1 MYKQGQAGVTKATV
15 SITFNNSERETSPVG
30 YEHCE
35 QITVTRQVVIG
46 GRNKYLINGHVA
58 QPSRVQNLFHSVQLN
73 VNNPHFLIM
82 QGRITKVLNMKP
94 MEILSMLEEA
104 AGTRMYETK
113 KEGALKTLAKKEAKV
128 EEIDNVLQQEILPAL
143 EKLRKERAAYMEWA
157 TSNSEI
163 DQLKRLIIA
172 FEYSELKTIAQGYS
186 TDEMKAS
193 LSAVNEEEQEV
204 KANISEKVSEMKQ
217 LEKEREKEM
226 TGELKALSD
235 EVDRMSIKYVA
246 AVSNYENQ
254 AETLKSETDGLEK
267 LKSNVEELR
276 KAAISK
282 AEESAMLEKSLV
294 LEQKEIEAKEH
305 AVKAAEC
312 ELAGAIAGDGRDE
325 SNRSMAE
332 RLADA
337 QTAEKTSISEAEQAE
352 LKIKHCTREIMST
365 KKALSGKEKELKTL
379 KSQLEKEQA
388 AISALQDKIG
398 SMNFDSKRKE
408 MLDAALSKAT
418 GAVSAAQD
426 RVDELHSSLANV
438 DFRYVDP
445 EKGFDRSRVKG
456 VVARL
461 VRVKDPNTT
470 TALEVAAGGKLYNV
484 VVDNEI
490 TAKSLLSKGKLR
502 NRVTIIPLNK
512 INDRMCSQSAQ
523 DSAKRIS
530 GQKASLALSLVG
542 YEEELSAAM
551 KYVFGNTFVCK
562 DSDSAKAVAFH
573 KEVYT
578 SCVTLDGDLFNPAG
592 TLTGGSRN
600 ATSSVLTRLHKLTE
614 AEEELQ
620 RCQSDVQQAK
630 LELKNLES
638 SSKEYNKLSK
648 ELELKRHAFSLLEA
662 KAKDSVAQ
670 QLSDSLA
677 KLEGELELATAQKSD
692 ALAKQTAARELTKR
706 LEKDIKEFSSKRD
719 QIIKENKK
727 KLETARRNLAAA
739 KDAIKGHEGRV
750 KELAFEREAAE
761 KEMND
766 AEHQIHPA
774 EAALVNLQQEVERL
788 LGVQEDLRRQ
798 YDDLQAELDTK
809 KARVKICDRESAVLA
824 EEKDQLEKKLH
835 ELGLRRK
842 SIVHSLSKAEKE
854 VQDAARK
861 LTLLQEE
868 NEWIVHEEHLFGQS
882 GSAYDWSTQDPRATR
897 KRYDKLVEQQ
907 ENSGK
912 KVNKKAMGMFDKA
925 EAEYKDLAEKKRIVM
940 KDKEKIQAVIAEL
953 DEKKKE
959 ALHATWTKVNKDFGS
974 IFSMLLPG
982 TNAKLEPETG
992 RSFLDGLEVRV
1003 AFGSVWKQ
1011 SLTELSGGQRSLLA
1025 LSLILSLL
1033 LFKPAPLYI
1042 LDEVDAALDLSHT
1055 QNIGRMIKTHFP
1067 YSQFIVVSLKDG
1079 MFNNANVI
1087 FRTKFVDGVSTV
1099 TRTVP
1104 QLKDRQKSHEAAEDG
1119 FKRKR
1124 GVLKENVV
1132 PPTLS

>member
-1 MYKQGQAGVTKATV
+1 MTKATV
-15 SITFNNSERETSPVG
+15 SITFNNSDRETSPVG

-128 EEIDNVLQQEILPAL
+128 EEIDSVLQQEILPAL

-163 DQLKRLIIA
+163 DQLKRYIIA
-172 FEYSELKTIAQGYS
+172 FEYSELKKIAQGYG
-186 TDEMKAS
+186 TDEMKAE
-193 LSAVNEEEQEV
+193 LSTVNEEEQEV
-204 KANISEKVSEMKQ
+204 KANIAEKVSEMKE

-226 TGELKALSD
+226 TGELRALSD

-254 AETLKSETDGLEK
+254 AETLKSEAESLEK
-267 LKSNVEELR
+267 LKTGVEVLQR
-276 KAAISK
+276 AAASK
-282 AEESAMLEKSLV
+282 SEESAKLEKSLE

-337 QTAEKTSISEAEQAE
+337 QSAEKTSISEAEQAE
-352 LKIKHCTREIMST
+352 LKIKHCSKEIT
-365 KKALSGKEKELKTL
+365 AAKKALGSKEKELKTL
-379 KSQLEKEQA
+379 KTQLEKEQA
-388 AISALQDKIG
+388 AITSLQDRID
-398 SMNFDSKRKE
+398 SLNFDSNKKE
-408 MLDAALSKAT
+408 MLEASLNKAI
-418 GAVSAAQD
+418 SAASATQD
-426 RVDELHSSLANV
+426 KVDELQSSLANV
-438 DFRYVDP
+438 DFRYADP

-456 VVARL
+456 VVAKL
-461 VRVKDPNTT
+461 VRVKDPATT

-512 INDRMCSQSAQ
+512 INDRMCPPSVQ
-523 DSAKRIS
+523 DSAKKIS

-562 DSDSAKAVAFH
+562 DSDSAKAVAFN

-592 TLTGGSRN
+592 TLTGGSRS

-614 AEEELQ
+614 AEEELH
-620 RCQSDVQQAK
+620 RCRADVQRAK
-630 LELKNLES
+630 AELQNLES
-638 SSKEYNKLSK
+638 SSKEFNKLSK
-648 ELELKRHAFSLLEA
+648 ELELKRHALSLLEA

-670 QLSDSLA
+670 QLADSLA
-677 KLEGELELATAQKSD
+677 NLEKELEAAMSQKAE
-692 ALAKQTAARELTKR
+692 ALDKQKAAKDSAEKLV
-706 LEKDIKEFSSKRD
+706 KDIKEFSSKRD
-719 QIIKENKK
+719 QIIKASKK
-727 KLETARRNLAAA
+727 KLEKAKQNLATA
-739 KDAIKGHEGRV
+739 KEAIKGHEGRV

-761 KEMND
+761 RETKD
-766 AEHQIHPA
+766 LEHQIATA
-774 EAALVNLQQEVERL
+774 ETAQLALQQEVKKL
-788 LGVQEDLRRQ
+788 LEIQEDLRSQ
-798 YDDLQAELDTK
+798 FEGLQAELDTK
-809 KARVKICDRESAVLA
+809 KAKVKVCDSESAALA
-824 EEKDQLEKKLH
+824 EEKEQLEKKLH

-854 VQDAARK
+854 VQDAAKK
-861 LTLLQEE
+861 LTMLQEE
-868 NEWIVHEEHLFGQS
+868 NEWIVHEEHLFGQA

-897 KRYDKLVEQQ
+897 KRYDKLMEQQ

-959 ALHATWTKVNKDFGS
+959 ALYATWTKVNKDFGS

-982 TNAKLEPETG
+982 TNAKLEPEEG

-1119 FKRKR
+1119 IKRKR
-1124 GVLKENVV
+1124 GVLKENVI
-1132 PPTLS
+1132 PSTLS